1 VKIRF
6 FGTVMTL
13 VVFFIILFSA
23 LAFTAEPAAV
33 TVQGKIMDWDLKKNM
48 IVVNEKYFFWNP
60 QTIFY
65 DEKGNAIKGDRFKVK
80 QLKMNTLVNME
91 AVKKTTGKRQFTIKR
106 LYLLPK

>member
-1 VKIRF
+1 MKIRF

-13 VVFFIILFSA
+13 VVSFILLFSV
-23 LAFTAEPAAV
+23 LAFTAEPVAV

-80 QLKMNTLVNME
+80 QLRMNTLVNIE
-91 AVKKTTGKRQFTIKR
+91 AVKETTAKRQFIIKK
-106 LYLLPK
+106 LYVLPK

>member
-1 VKIRF
+1 MILAVS
-6 FGTVMTL
+6 
-13 VVFFIILFSA
+13 FILLFSP
-23 LAFTAEPAAV
+23 LAFTAEPVAV

-48 IVVNEKYFFWNP
+48 IVVNEKYFFWNA

-91 AVKKTTGKRQFTIKR
+91 AVKITTAKRQFTIKK
-106 LYLLPK
+106 LSLVPK